1 MYNDK
6 DIKHVV
12 CFSWVLEWFNQ
23 KLKFKL
29 IVFKLNKCLDFYVD
43 MGAIDL
49 VDKIKFF
56 LL

>member
-29 IVFKLNKCLDFYVD
+29 IVCKLNKCLDFYVD